1 MHITVHLTSS
11 PMPSGALSSVYILVT
26 TVHTAADTK
35 NQVSLLSICE
45 AVCGS
50 PHRSWSFQG
59 AFPLFAAL
67 ESTDSGKWD
76 LVFLL
81 RAGEVSTLLRNSYML
96 ALVVNNEL
104 SLSWTHRLSLA

>member
-1 MHITVHLTSS
+1 MYMTLHAISSLMHF
-11 PMPSGALSSVYILVT
+11 GALSSVYLLATII
-26 TVHTAADTK
+26 HCAASTEY
-35 NQVSLLSICE
+35 QVSLLSIRE

-50 PHRSWSFQG
+50 PHCSWSFQG
-59 AFPLFAAL
+59 AFPLFAAF
-67 ESTDSGKWD
+67 ESANSGKWD

-104 SLSWTHRLSLA
+104 SMSWTHRLSLA